1 MATTQKPE
9 IVNNVSEI
17 AEKIQFARRADGSLG
32 RTVFLI
38 GAGCSISAGIPG
50 ASDIA
55 RRMVRIAAARF
66 GCCDEKA
73 DSVEAYKNLIAQKL
87 FVPFPT
93 GHPES
98 DPTDETIDWYK
109 VYDGMFSRHFTAPDD
124 VRELFATLVVDAK
137 QAINWAHLCLGEIV
151 AQKYVSTV
159 LTTNFDQLVLS
170 GMVPAGVLPVVCDG
184 IEFFKSY

>member
-1 MATTQKPE
+1 MATLPKPK
-9 IVNNVSEI
+9 IVKSVSEI
-17 AEKIQFARRADGSLG
+17 AEKIRFARKGDGSLG
-32 RTVFLI
+32 KVVFLI

-55 RRMVRIAAARF
+55 RNMVRIVAARF
-66 GCCDEKA
+66 GYCDDKA
-73 DSVEAYKNLIAQKL
+73 DCVEAYKRLLAQKS

-109 VYDGMFSRHFTAPDD
+109 VYDEMFRRHYSAPDD
-124 VRELFATLVVDAK
+124 VRELFATLVTDTK
-137 QAINWAHLCLGEIV
+137 GAINWAHLCLGELV

-170 GMVPAGVLPVVCDG
+170 GMVRAGVLPVVCDG
-184 IEFFKSY
+184 IDF